1 MRIVFPIMASLM
13 LLGCAQPPP
22 QVRITEIRY
31 QAPPTTV
38 TRVVTVRDKTPICR
52 EVTHPDSDG
61 RKMEERIRADL
72 TRIGAEPQQI
82 EAEIRKFRGQI
93 CD

>member
-1 MRIVFPIMASLM
+1 MKLLPPIMASL
-13 LLGCAQPPP
+13 LLMGCAQPP
-22 QVRITEIRY
+22 QELRVTEIRY

-38 TRVVTVRDKTPICR
+38 TRVIMAREKAQTCRD
-52 EVTHPDSDG
+52 VTHPDSDG

-72 TRIGAEPQQI
+72 TRIGADPQQI
-82 EAEIRKFRGQI
+82 EAEVRKFRGQI

>member
-1 MRIVFPIMASLM
+1 MRIFLPIMASLM
-13 LLGCAQPPP
+13 LMGCAQPPQ

-31 QAPPTTV
+31 QAPPTVV
-38 TRVVTVRDKTPICR
+38 TRVVTVRDTGAICR

-72 TRIGAEPQQI
+72 TRIGAEPRQI
-82 EAEIRKFRGQI
+82 EAEVRKFRGQI

>member
-1 MRIVFPIMASLM
+1 
-13 LLGCAQPPP
+13 
-22 QVRITEIRY
+22 
-31 QAPPTTV
+31 
-38 TRVVTVRDKTPICR
+38 
-52 EVTHPDSDG
+52 
-61 RKMEERIRADL
+61 MEERIRADL

>member
-1 MRIVFPIMASLM
+1 MKLLSPIMASL
-13 LLGCAQPPP
+13 LLMGCAQPPQ
-22 QVRITEIRY
+22 QVRVTEIRY

-38 TRVVTVRDKTPICR
+38 TRVIMVPEKAPICR

-72 TRIGAEPQQI
+72 TRIGAEPRQI
-82 EAEIRKFRGQI
+82 EAEVRKFRRQI

>member
-1 MRIVFPIMASLM
+1 MKIMWPIMASL
-13 LLGCAQPPP
+13 LLMGCAQPPQ
-22 QVRITEIRY
+22 QVRVNEIRY
-31 QAPPTTV
+31 QSPPTTV
-38 TRVVTVRDKTPICR
+38 TRVVTVREREPTCR

-82 EAEIRKFRGQI
+82 EVEIRKFCGQI

>member
-1 MRIVFPIMASLM
+1 MKLLSPIMASLL
-13 LLGCAQPPP
+13 LLGCAQPPQ
-22 QVRITEIRY
+22 QVRVTEIRY
-31 QAPPTTV
+31 QAPSATV
-38 TRVVTVRDKTPICR
+38 TRGVTLPEKAPICR

-72 TRIGAEPQQI
+72 TRIGAEPHQI
-82 EAEIRKFRGQI
+82 EAEVRKFRRQI

>member
-1 MRIVFPIMASLM
+1 MRIVLPIMASLM
-13 LLGCAQPPP
+13 LMGCAQPPQ
-22 QVRITEIRY
+22 QVRVTEIRY
-31 QAPPTTV
+31 QAPPPTV
-38 TRVVTVRDKTPICR
+38 TRVVAVRDRGPTCR

-61 RKMEERIRADL
+61 RRMEERIRADL

-82 EAEIRKFRGQI
+82 EAEVRKFRGQI